1 MTMTTRKEFE
11 EFAEKCR
18 SILIKEG
25 FTELADRVITYSVR
39 TNATKSLGT
48 TTRKF
53 VSQYI
58 NMRTGEVKRNTFIY
72 NIEMNW
78 TFVLHSSETEVH
90 NTIMHEMCHCV
101 DGGMKHT
108 GGWKRAANSVRKYGF
123 DITRLADADKIQ
135 EYMNIYNTQN
145 PIKYRVVCPNCG
157 VIASRKRDSKML
169 KEIRLLGAKSG
180 SYCAKCGSRNL
191 TVEE

>member
-1 MTMTTRKEFE
+1 MTTRKEFE

-53 VSQYI
+53 VSQYT
-58 NMRTGEVKRNTFIY
+58 NVRTGETRCNTFVY

-78 TFVLHSSETEVH
+78 AFVLHSSEAEVQ
-90 NTIMHEMCHCV
+90 NTIMHEMCH
-101 DGGMKHT
+101 
-108 GGWKRAANSVRKYGF
+108 
-123 DITRLADADKIQ
+123 
-135 EYMNIYNTQN
+135 
-145 PIKYRVVCPNCG
+145 
-157 VIASRKRDSKML
+157 
-169 KEIRLLGAKSG
+169 
-180 SYCAKCGSRNL
+180 
-191 TVEE
+191 